1 MKYIY
6 YVLGFMLCLCSLPSY
21 AAPPYISVSV
31 GENFS
36 FTNQT
41 CLTASKRVLQDD
53 GFKKFMP
60 AGDNLFAAFN
70 RNADYKYKAVV
81 RCIDDQGVFVVVI
94 IANSTKTIKAKAQNL
109 RLAIQKSFSPALKS
123 EKPVTSTSNNDI
135 QIVKS
140 MSVKPSSYSGTGNS
154 VKTWQ
159 DSLLG
164 RSQCLERGETT
175 LRNSGFARN
184 FEIDYEKL
192 ALVGLNETGYQGVVR
207 CLPEEKIILFKVSGK
222 SGTAAQRLLEVLQ
235 LNF

>member
-1 MKYIY
+1 MKYYFY
-6 YVLGFMLCLCSLPSY
+6 YVLGFTLCLCSLSSY

-36 FTNQT
+36 FTNQS
-41 CLTASKRVLQDD
+41 CLTASRKVLQNN

-70 RNADYKYKAVV
+70 RSNDYKYKAMV
-81 RCIDDQGVFVVVI
+81 RCIDTQGVFVVAIV
-94 IANSTKTIKAKAQNL
+94 ANSTKTIKSKAQNL
-109 RLAIQKSFSPALKS
+109 RLAIQKYFSPALKS
-123 EKPVTSTSNNDI
+123 ETATTASSDIKVVKP
-135 QIVKS
+135 
-140 MSVKPSSYSGTGNS
+140 MAVKPSYAGSKNS
-154 VKTWQ
+154 AKTWQ

-164 RSQCLERGETT
+164 RSKCLERGETA

-192 ALVGLNETGYQGVVR
+192 ALVGLNETGYQGIVR
-207 CLPEEKIILFKVSGK
+207 CLPEQRIILFKVSGK
-222 SGTAAQRLLEVLQ
+222 SGKSARRLLEILQ